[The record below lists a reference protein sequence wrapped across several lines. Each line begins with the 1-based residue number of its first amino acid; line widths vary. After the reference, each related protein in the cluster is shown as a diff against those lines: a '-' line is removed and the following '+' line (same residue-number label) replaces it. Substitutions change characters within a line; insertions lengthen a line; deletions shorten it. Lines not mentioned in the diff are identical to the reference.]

1 MMPLKKEYD
10 FSFIGLLMSED
21 AATGPGGSHSVEELV
36 ALAKEIY
43 AKAMQHGFKPEEI
56 FFDSTVFP
64 LAIDMPMM
72 PDVPGYTYRAFET
85 IKAIKNLPEM
95 KGVHFSMGV
104 SNCCRDLPGRKIGI
118 CRAYVE
124 KAMEYGLDAG
134 IVNAA
139 HKFGAKPADPK
150 LVELVAAYAAMDGDM
165 DKTNDAIE
173 LMGEFCD
180 SLRKQMQPLN
190 S

>member
-1 MMPLKKEYD
+1 MT
-10 FSFIGLLMSED
+10 ED
-21 AATGPGGSHSVEELV
+21 AGATQTVDDLV
-36 ALAKEIY
+36 SFAKEIFE
-43 AKAMQHGFKPEEI
+43 KAMQYGFKAEEI
-56 FFDSTVFP
+56 FFDTTAFP

-72 PDVPGYTYRAFET
+72 PGVAGYTYRAFET
-85 IKAIKNLPEM
+85 IKAVKNDPAM

-104 SNCCRDLPGRKIGI
+104 SNSCRDLPGRKIGI

-124 KAMEYGLDAG
+124 KGMEYGLDAG

-139 HKFGAKPADPK
+139 HKFGNKPADPK

-165 DKTNDAIE
+165 DKTSDAIE

-180 SLRKQMQPLN
+180 SFRK
-190 S
+190 